1 MLSRSQKIE
10 EPRVIGD
17 IAATTQPKLEKRH
30 KSFDRSPRSQPM
42 PKDQKLMRAES
53 SEQRQPHYL
62 ERIVQAANEPSRLVK
77 KGKPDFDHPCQNV

>member
-1 MLSRSQKIE
+1 
-10 EPRVIGD
+10 
-17 IAATTQPKLEKRH
+17 
-30 KSFDRSPRSQPM
+30 M